1 MADFAMLKVPTRINQ
16 HMFDGA
22 VLGAHAGLITSENFP
37 AEQTGQDIL
46 DDRLVGIELC
56 DVATDVLVGRIAKKL
71 ELGSIGLE
79 NGAVC
84 AHEMERYRSIVK
96 EVFEIEGCRVIA
108 HLAICATES
117 AGWSR

>member
-1 MADFAMLKVPTRINQ
+1 MLKVPTRINQ

-22 VLGAHAGLITSENFP
+22 VLGAHAGLITSENLP

-46 DDRLVGIELC
+46 DDRLVGMELC

-79 NGAVC
+79 NGTVC
-84 AHEMERYRSIVK
+84 AYEMERDRSVVK

-108 HLAICATES
+108 HQAICATES